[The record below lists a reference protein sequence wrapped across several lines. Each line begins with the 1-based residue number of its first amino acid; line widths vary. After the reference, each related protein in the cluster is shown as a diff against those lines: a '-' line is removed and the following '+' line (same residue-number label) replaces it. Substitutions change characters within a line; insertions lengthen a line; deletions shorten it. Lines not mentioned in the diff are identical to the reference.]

1 MEERLKV
8 AKYQATYA
16 AMKAKA
22 EVEKLGKSLKESGR
36 QLKEAIEDED

>member
-1 MEERLKV
+1 
-8 AKYQATYA
+8 
-16 AMKAKA
+16 MKAKA